1 MPKKTVNRILIK
13 LSGESL
19 MGDKKYGISIDT
31 VNIIA
36 SYLKNLLNK
45 KTQLCIVIGGGNIFR
60 GLEASSLG
68 MERANADYMGMLAT
82 VLNGLALQNALE
94 KINIETR
101 VMSALPIQSICET
114 YIRRRAIRHM
124 EKNRIVICTAGTG
137 NPYFSTDTS
146 AALRA
151 AELDCD
157 VIYKATQVDGIY
169 NKDPK
174 KFKNAK
180 RYDKITY
187 QKYLTENLKVMDTS
201 AITIA
206 RDNKI
211 SIKLFSLVSILMII
225 LLYNNKLL
233 SNIRI
238 NMIFFYCLIFTHQ
251 YPYDFY
257 VAN

>member
-1 MPKKTVNRILIK
+1 MSLKKNSRILIK

-19 MGDKKYGISIDT
+19 IGAGNYGISIDT
-31 VNIIA
+31 VNDIA
-36 SYLKNLLNK
+36 INLKKLLLK
-45 KTQLCIVIGGGNIFR
+45 KTQICVVIGGGNIFR
-60 GLEASSLG
+60 GLEASAKG
-68 MERANADYMGMLAT
+68 MDRANADYMGMLAT

-94 KINIETR
+94 KINVQTR
-101 VMSALPIQSICET
+101 VMSAFPIHSICET

-124 EKNRIVICTAGTG
+124 EKNRVVICTAGTG

-169 NKDPK
+169 DKDPK

-180 RYDKITY
+180 
-187 QKYLTENLKVMDTS
+187 KYSKLSFKKYISENLKVMDTS
-201 AITIA
+201 AIAIS

-211 SIKLFSLVSILMII
+211 PIKLFSIQEKNCFVKMFM
-225 LLYNNKLL
+225 NKL
-233 SNIRI
+233 SHSEIS
-238 NMIFFYCLIFTHQ
+238 
-251 YPYDFY
+251 
-257 VAN
+257 